1 MRFFFSSD
9 IYGEN
14 IIVIL
19 ELNSQKYTGLLSAGS
34 SRSIYSQSY
43 HTVPPG
49 MSGFPTLTLIPVPV
63 STSESMLWEDMKWTE
78 VLVSQ
83 LCLTLCDPMDCSPRG
98 SSVHWILQAR
108 ILEWV
113 AIPLSRGSSQPT
125 YWTWVCSTAGRFL
138 TIWAT
143 MVPCIHLALQSPC
156 WVQWL
161 ASCPQIFNGSERVG
175 FSVYSA
181 LYLLLAQSPYS

>member
-1 MRFFFSSD
+1 
-9 IYGEN
+9 
-14 IIVIL
+14 
-19 ELNSQKYTGLLSAGS
+19 
-34 SRSIYSQSY
+34 
-43 HTVPPG
+43 
-49 MSGFPTLTLIPVPV
+49 
-63 STSESMLWEDMKWTE
+63 MKWTE

-83 LCLTLCDPMDCSPRG
+83 LCLTLCDPMDCSLRG

-113 AIPLSRGSSQPT
+113 AIPLSRVSSQPM

-143 MVPCIHLALQSPC
+143 MVPCIHLGLQSPR

-181 LYLLLAQSPYS
+181 LYLLLAESLLLNSLHVEPETRSSSVFFFGFFLRFRTLLMEWNVLYFHLCFFFQKHMLHFERGLWWYFINILY

>member
-1 MRFFFSSD
+1 
-9 IYGEN
+9 
-14 IIVIL
+14 
-19 ELNSQKYTGLLSAGS
+19 
-34 SRSIYSQSY
+34 
-43 HTVPPG
+43 
-49 MSGFPTLTLIPVPV
+49 
-63 STSESMLWEDMKWTE
+63 MKWTE

-83 LCLTLCDPMDCSPRG
+83 LCLTLCDPMDCSLRG

-113 AIPLSRGSSQPT
+113 AIPLSRVSSQPM

-143 MVPCIHLALQSPC
+143 MVPCIHLGLQSPR

-181 LYLLLAQSPYS
+181 LYLLLAESLLLNSLHVEPETRSSSVFFFFFFKVQDSVDGMECSVFSLMFFLSETYVTFWKRRMVIFHYIVY